1 MLNQTLNYLDHF
13 ARFTQ
18 KENVEAVE
26 RLLSAH
32 KDLAKFERAQLG
44 KPRLPRLFPN
54 LSLSAKNTNSGMCQ
68 GSLCCENAD
77 EAKTLIPS
85 LAEKIKDEDLQDLLD
100 EISKLQNR

>member
-44 KPRLPRLFPN
+44 KG
-54 LSLSAKNTNSGMCQ
+54 K
-68 GSLCCENAD
+68 
-77 EAKTLIPS
+77 KI
-85 LAEKIKDEDLQDLLD
+85 LAGQTDR
-100 EISKLQNR
+100 SSC

>member
-1 MLNQTLNYLDHF
+1 MGNGDDDGENERAANWMVRMLNQTLNYLDHF

-44 KPRLPRLFPN
+44 TPSEPATTPILGR
-54 LSLSAKNTNSGMCQ
+54 
-68 GSLCCENAD
+68 GSL
-77 EAKTLIPS
+77 
-85 LAEKIKDEDLQDLLD
+85 
-100 EISKLQNR
+100 